1 VPAEQ
6 PNTGRDEAP
15 EPPPKG
21 RALALRWHLVL
32 LALGALLP
40 MVLFAAVVVYRLA
53 ASERAATDRRL
64 LRSAQDLS
72 LALDGE
78 IQSTVRALS
87 VLAESDEINA
97 ADLAPFH
104 AEARR
109 VLSTQPAWLT
119 LILLRPD
126 GQQVVNTNSEWGAPL
141 PQAVE
146 PESFRRVV
154 ELRRPAVGA
163 VTPGRQRQTLGFP
176 VRVPVMRGGELRYVL
191 TAVITPDALAGV
203 VGLRDNV
210 SEEWTRTV
218 VDEQGTIVA
227 RSREPA
233 RFVGGRLPPTLL
245 RLVRESGEGL
255 VREAALDG
263 TPVYIAFRRDP
274 FSGWTSAVAV
284 PASVLDSP
292 TRGSTLAVFGLGLGL
307 LSLSTLGAFALSRH
321 VSRGLSAAASAAEAL
336 ARGGRPRVVTSTVR
350 EVAQLGRALANS
362 AGLLERRERERDEH
376 LSHADAARAEA
387 EAARRAQEG
396 LLRDLRESEARLR
409 LVTDHTPVLITL
421 CDADK
426 TFRFVNAPYAERFG
440 LRPEDVV
447 GRSFEEVLGPEAA
460 AAIEPYV
467 GEVLAGRRVEF
478 ETDVPYRGIGTR
490 HMWVAYQP
498 EFDREGRVAGFV
510 SAILDV
516 TERKR
521 AEQRLRESE
530 ERFAKAFEASPL
542 ALTITS
548 LKTGRLLE
556 VNETFTRLSGY
567 ARDEAV
573 GRTTVEL
580 GLWAEPEDR
589 EAELSSLARHGRV
602 RENVYRFRM
611 RDGSEMIGLLSA
623 EQIEIGGQPCA
634 LSVIEDITE
643 QRRGEAERER
653 LLEREQALRAKA
665 EEANRLK
672 DEFLATVS
680 HELRTPLTAIMGWA
694 HMLEDGSLDA
704 AMTRHAVKV
713 IRRNAEQQRQIVE
726 DVLDVSRIVAGK
738 LRVESERVELAL
750 VVRAALDTIAP
761 AAEAKSIRLHS
772 ALDPS
777 ALVTGDPARLQ
788 QVVWNLLSN
797 AVKFTPSGGE
807 VRVSASRLLTHV
819 RIEVSDT
826 GQGVAPEFL
835 PHVFDRFRQADSST
849 TREHGGLGLGL
860 SVVRHL
866 VEAHG
871 GSVHAYSAGEGQGAT
886 FTVDLPLPVEAEQ
899 SAPPDAGDRQEEA
912 SREQTGRGAAGGEEA
927 LPPLV
932 GLRVLLV
939 DDDEDTLEMLRAF
952 VGRAGAEVTA
962 APSALAG
969 LEALERVRPDVV
981 VADIGMPSVD
991 GYEFVQRLRAL
1002 GAERG
1007 GQTPAVALTAY
1018 AAEADR
1024 VRALRSGFQAHLAKP
1039 VDPAALLA
1047 TLVDLASRPAP
1058 SDT

>member
-1 VPAEQ
+1 
-6 PNTGRDEAP
+6 
-15 EPPPKG
+15 
-21 RALALRWHLVL
+21 
-32 LALGALLP
+32 
-40 MVLFAAVVVYRLA
+40 
-53 ASERAATDRRL
+53 
-64 LRSAQDLS
+64 
-72 LALDGE
+72 
-78 IQSTVRALS
+78 
-87 VLAESDEINA
+87 
-97 ADLAPFH
+97 
-104 AEARR
+104 
-109 VLSTQPAWLT
+109 
-119 LILLRPD
+119 
-126 GQQVVNTNSEWGAPL
+126 
-141 PQAVE
+141 
-146 PESFRRVV
+146 
-154 ELRRPAVGA
+154 
-163 VTPGRQRQTLGFP
+163 
-176 VRVPVMRGGELRYVL
+176 
-191 TAVITPDALAGV
+191 
-203 VGLRDNV
+203 
-210 SEEWTRTV
+210 
-218 VDEQGTIVA
+218 
-227 RSREPA
+227 
-233 RFVGGRLPPTLL
+233 
-245 RLVRESGEGL
+245 
-255 VREAALDG
+255 
-263 TPVYIAFRRDP
+263 
-274 FSGWTSAVAV
+274 
-284 PASVLDSP
+284 
-292 TRGSTLAVFGLGLGL
+292 
-307 LSLSTLGAFALSRH
+307 
-321 VSRGLSAAASAAEAL
+321 
-336 ARGGRPRVVTSTVR
+336 
-350 EVAQLGRALANS
+350 
-362 AGLLERRERERDEH
+362 
-376 LSHADAARAEA
+376 
-387 EAARRAQEG
+387 
-396 LLRDLRESEARLR
+396 
-409 LVTDHTPVLITL
+409 
-421 CDADK
+421 
-426 TFRFVNAPYAERFG
+426 
-440 LRPEDVV
+440 
-447 GRSFEEVLGPEAA
+447 
-460 AAIEPYV
+460 
-467 GEVLAGRRVEF
+467 
-478 ETDVPYRGIGTR
+478 
-490 HMWVAYQP
+490 
-498 EFDREGRVAGFV
+498 
-510 SAILDV
+510 
-516 TERKR
+516 
-521 AEQRLRESE
+521 
-530 ERFAKAFEASPL
+530 
-542 ALTITS
+542 
-548 LKTGRLLE
+548 
-556 VNETFTRLSGY
+556 
-567 ARDEAV
+567 
-573 GRTTVEL
+573 
-580 GLWAEPEDR
+580 
-589 EAELSSLARHGRV
+589 
-602 RENVYRFRM
+602 
-611 RDGSEMIGLLSA
+611 
-623 EQIEIGGQPCA
+623 
-634 LSVIEDITE
+634 
-643 QRRGEAERER
+643 
-653 LLEREQALRAKA
+653 
-665 EEANRLK
+665 
-672 DEFLATVS
+672 
-680 HELRTPLTAIMGWA
+680 
-694 HMLEDGSLDA
+694 MLEDGSLDA